1 MLDDVGLVHM
11 NGRLYDPALGRMCAA
26 DPYVQTPENLQNY
39 NRYSYVLNNPL
50 SQVDPSGHFIVEA
63 IVAIVAAVLAVIA
76 AVISTVVAFVAY
88 LAMLAAQFVVTVIS
102 AVGQALGAIGSA
114 LMSAAKAGVAYV
126 AANLTMGKVLLGAA
140 LGAIYNGAQVA
151 INGGSFSQILK
162 SAAIGAVT
170 GAVGAV
176 LGAFLQGFGEAIGGE
191 LAGAGLGETGGKV
204 MGKAVHAGAHGAVSG
219 GMSAAQGGSFKDGFI
234 GSLIGT
240 GVSVATGYALG
251 GVMNDI
257 GIVGRTAV
265 AAISGGTASALTG
278 GKFADGAY
286 SAAFMHLFMTEVG
299 QRPKARSVKTYSQA
313 TSVEEQRTALR
324 TAFDL
329 IGKAWNLPNTVI
341 GFAWGGVGFVA
352 EIMMYPFTLSWNF
365 RVSLGYNAV
374 QFEGHNLAGT
384 AETFGNVISYADYNY
399 PDTPIP
405 EEGHT
410 VGQHEMMHTYQGQ
423 QLGVLYLP
431 AVLISYGFD
440 FVMSGPSSMFHGPWS
455 FIERGPQTYAKNKP
469 WNFSRDYI
477 SPY

>member
-1 MLDDVGLVHM
+1 M
-11 NGRLYDPALGRMCAA
+11 
-26 DPYVQTPENLQNY
+26 
-39 NRYSYVLNNPL
+39 
-50 SQVDPSGHFIVEA
+50 
-63 IVAIVAAVLAVIA
+63 
-76 AVISTVVAFVAY
+76 
-88 LAMLAAQFVVTVIS
+88 
-102 AVGQALGAIGSA
+102 
-114 LMSAAKAGVAYV
+114 
-126 AANLTMGKVLLGAA
+126 
-140 LGAIYNGAQVA
+140 GAIYNGAQVA

-162 SAAIGAVT
+162 AAALGAVT

-176 LGAFLQGFGEAIGGE
+176 LGAFLHGFGEAIGGE
-191 LAGAGLGETGGKV
+191 LAGAGLGKAGGEIAGKV
-204 MGKAVHAGAHGAVSG
+204 VHAAAHGAVGG

-240 GVSVATGYALG
+240 GVGVATGYAFG

-265 AAISGGTASALTG
+265 ATISGGTASALTG

-286 SAAFMHLFMTEVG
+286 SAAFMHLFMTELG
-299 QRPKARSVKTYSQA
+299 QKAKTRTVKTYDQ
-313 TSVEEQRTALR
+313 TSNMKQQQTALR

-329 IGKAWNLPNTVI
+329 IGKVWNLPNTVI

-384 AETFGNVISYADYNY
+384 AETLGNTISYADNSG
-399 PDTPIP
+399 PDHYIDR
-405 EEGHT
+405 EGHT

-431 AVLISYGFD
+431 AVLISYGLD
-440 FVMSGPSSMFHGPWS
+440 FVLSGPSSMFHGPWS
-455 FIERGPQTYAKNKP
+455 FMERGPQTFGRNRP
-469 WNFSRDYI
+469 WNFSRDYV